1 MKSPFPKRL
10 LQLQSCSL
18 KKVFA
23 DLSLLTL
30 IFLIAAAFFAGFVDS
45 IAGGG
50 GLIQLPALLIGLPK
64 SETVTV
70 LGTNKLA
77 SVFGTTTAAAL
88 YRRQIK
94 PDRKVLL
101 AMSIPAFIGSA
112 IGASL
117 ASHIPTKSMRP
128 LVLILLIVVAL
139 YTWLKPDLGKIE
151 LLRHVSKRRIQIS
164 TLAGLII
171 GFYDGIFGPGT
182 GSFLMLILVASLG
195 YAFITASA
203 IAKVVIVS
211 TNLGA
216 ILVFGFQG
224 AIIWKLGLL
233 LGVAN
238 ITGAVI
244 GSRIAIR
251 GGSTLVR
258 KVFLIVTVALIIK
271 VGIDTFASF

>member
-1 MKSPFPKRL
+1 ML
-10 LQLQSCSL
+10 
-18 KKVFA
+18 A
-23 DLSLLTL
+23 DLTLTTAL
-30 IFLIAAAFFAGFVDS
+30 FLFCASFFAGFVDS

-64 SETVTV
+64 TETVTV

-94 PDRKVLL
+94 PDPKVLL
-101 AMSIPAFIGSA
+101 AMAIPAFIGSA
-112 IGASL
+112 TGASL

-128 LVLILLIVVAL
+128 IVLVLLIVVAI

-151 LLRHVSKRRIQIS
+151 LLRHHSSRRIQIS
-164 TLAGLII
+164 IIAGLVI

-203 IAKVVIVS
+203 IAKVVNVS
-211 TNLGA
+211 TNVGAIMIFGLHGAIIFKLGLILGAANVSGA
-216 ILVFGFQG
+216 IL
-224 AIIWKLGLL
+224 
-233 LGVAN
+233 
-238 ITGAVI
+238 
-244 GSRIAIR
+244 GSRLAIR

-258 KVFLIVTVALIIK
+258 KVFLLVTVALIIK
-271 VGIDTFASF
+271 VGIDTFASL

>member
-1 MKSPFPKRL
+1 ML
-10 LQLQSCSL
+10 
-18 KKVFA
+18 A
-23 DLSLLTL
+23 DLTLTTALFLLC
-30 IFLIAAAFFAGFVDS
+30 ASFFAGFVDS

-64 SETVTV
+64 TETVTV

-94 PDRKVLL
+94 PDPKVLL
-101 AMSIPAFIGSA
+101 AMAIPAFIGSA
-112 IGASL
+112 TGASL

-128 LVLILLIVVAL
+128 IVLVLLIVVAI

-151 LLRHVSKRRIQIS
+151 LLRHRSSRRIQIS
-164 TLAGLII
+164 IIAGLVI

-203 IAKVVIVS
+203 IAKVVNVS
-211 TNLGA
+211 TNVGAIMIFGLHGVIIFKLGLMLGAANVSGA
-216 ILVFGFQG
+216 IL
-224 AIIWKLGLL
+224 
-233 LGVAN
+233 
-238 ITGAVI
+238 
-244 GSRIAIR
+244 GSRLAIR

-258 KVFLIVTVALIIK
+258 KVFLLVTVALIIK
-271 VGIDTFASF
+271 VGIDTFASL